1 MRKVYI
7 QDDHLKDIF
16 IEAILKRLGTILHNI
31 DNLLIVRAD
40 KTFEKSVPFQNS
52 IVTTKK
58 MKKIGK
64 IKELFG
70 PVNNPYFS
78 IKIFKELPES
88 EIRKLE
94 NERVYLQ

>member
-1 MRKVYI
+1 M
-7 QDDHLKDIF
+7 
-16 IEAILKRLGTILHNI
+16 KRLGTVLHDI

-40 KTFEKSVPFQNS
+40 KTLEKGDWFQNS
-52 IVTTKK
+52 VVMTKK

-70 PVNNPYFS
+70 PVNDPYFS
-78 IKIFKELPES
+78 IKIYKEIPES
-88 EIRKLE
+88 EVRNLK

>member
-1 MRKVYI
+1 
-7 QDDHLKDIF
+7 
-16 IEAILKRLGTILHNI
+16 LKRLGTVLHDI

-40 KTFEKSVPFQNS
+40 KTLEKGDWVQNS
-52 IVTTKK
+52 VVMTKK

-78 IKIFKELPES
+78 IKIYKEIPES
-88 EIRKLE
+88 EVRNLK

>member
-1 MRKVYI
+1 M
-7 QDDHLKDIF
+7 
-16 IEAILKRLGTILHNI
+16 KRLGTVLHDI

-40 KTFEKSVPFQNS
+40 KTLEKGDWVQNS
-52 IVTTKK
+52 VVMTKK

-78 IKIFKELPES
+78 IKIYKEIPES
-88 EIRKLE
+88 EVRNLK